1 MYDIIG
7 DIHGHAR
14 PLKALLKK
22 LGYQHDGICWCH
34 PDRKVVFLG
43 DFIDRGPEQVEVVQ
57 IAKAMTQAGQALS
70 VMGNHELNAI
80 GWATPSEHDSTV
92 FLREHSDK
100 NYRQHAD
107 FLEQVGENSALHQAF
122 IEWFKTLPVFLEF
135 EDFRVVHACWHPA
148 AINALSPYLLE
159 GAQLRPDNLADLFDK
174 QSPAFDAIET
184 LLKGVETA
192 LPLGQTFMDKDDLPR
207 RKMRC
212 KWWHKEA
219 QTFQDLAFVS
229 NDVCSQ
235 IPEIALKDNPV
246 PGYDNQR
253 PIFIGHYWLSG
264 VPQKI
269 TDKIACLDYS
279 IAGDPTNGKLTAYR
293 FNRHEN
299 TLDDK
304 QFCWVGH

>member
-1 MYDIIG
+1 MFDIIG

-22 LGYQHDGICWCH
+22 LGYRDGGCWRH
-34 PDRKVVFLG
+34 PDRKAVFLG

-57 IAKAMTQAGQALS
+57 IAKAMTEAGEALA

-80 GWATPSEHDSTV
+80 GWATRSQHDSSV

-107 FLEQVGENSALHQAF
+107 FLEQVGENSALHQEF
-122 IEWFKTLPVFLEF
+122 IEWFKTLPVFIEF
-135 EDFRVVHACWHPA
+135 DDFRVVHACWHSG
-148 AINALSPYLLE
+148 AISALTPHLLE
-159 GAQLRPDNLADLFDK
+159 DARLNPEKLADLFNK
-174 QSPAFDAIET
+174 QSPAFNAIET

-192 LPLGQTFMDKDDLPR
+192 LPFGQTFRDKDNVPR

-212 KWWHKEA
+212 KWWHKDA
-219 QTFQDLAFVS
+219 QTFRALAFVS
-229 NDVCSQ
+229 SDVYSQ
-235 IPEIALKDNPV
+235 IPATSLKHNPV
-246 PGYDNQR
+246 PGYDNQK
-253 PIFIGHYWLSG
+253 PVFVGHYWLSG

-269 TDKIACLDYS
+269 TDMIACLDYS
-279 IAGDPTNGKLTAYR
+279 IAGDLTNGKLTAYR
-293 FNRHEN
+293 FSRHDN
-299 TLDDK
+299 TLNDE